1 MYHRLVAVPT
11 YLLLPIIYYHPTI
24 SLNEIYVDFSGN
36 ILPFV
41 QQLFLLFYLFIFF
54 FSLFKSVFDCLFL
67 ALNLNSTRCISLS
80 GRIQPGIIRR
90 DLERKDQRQP
100 TKVVT
105 LLSR

>member
-1 MYHRLVAVPT
+1 ML
-11 YLLLPIIYYHPTI
+11 IIYYHPT

-41 QQLFLLFYLFIFF
+41 QQHFFFYFICFFFLFFLFIFYQF
-54 FSLFKSVFDCLFL
+54 IYQFLIVFFL
-67 ALNLNSTRCISLS
+67 ALNLNSTRRISLS

-90 DLERKDQRQP
+90 DVERKDQRQP

>member
-54 FSLFKSVFDCLFL
+54 FQF
-67 ALNLNSTRCISLS
+67 I
-80 GRIQPGIIRR
+80 
-90 DLERKDQRQP
+90 
-100 TKVVT
+100 
-105 LLSR
+105 